1 MPSFCSG
8 SLCLKVMRVTAGHSS
23 VARRSHAA
31 CPRLSP
37 TLSPEGSFGAKVF
50 RAMSPPTRGLQVPP
64 EQGVW
69 AQGICLSFKMWPD
82 PTSFLGSLPW
92 PLDVCHPT
100 VGHWRASL
108 LRALL
113 GLLAVARG
121 LLRPQAPTPSSSF
134 LFILNRSP
142 HPTNL
147 SRPGRNSALSSLKV
161 PGSKAPSP
169 KSGGHGPT
177 ASAPTQP
184 RAAARSLCP
193 FLAGCSQDHEG
204 RLLPGPP
211 RAEDGRPAHFPQ
223 PPSDHSILLAPGTE
237 GPCLGSSPSERHP
250 QP

>member
-1 MPSFCSG
+1 MAFLLGAADSGRLWRNQRVLQIEPGLTPPRRQGGEGAQTWAGSCQQPGGQPTTAWDSALEKQQGGWLPSFCSG

-121 LLRPQAPTPSSSF
+121 LLRPQAPTPSSS
-134 LFILNRSP
+134 LPL
-142 HPTNL
+142 HP
-147 SRPGRNSALSSLKV
+147 
-161 PGSKAPSP
+161 
-169 KSGGHGPT
+169 
-177 ASAPTQP
+177 Q
-184 RAAARSLCP
+184 
-193 FLAGCSQDHEG
+193 
-204 RLLPGPP
+204 
-211 RAEDGRPAHFPQ
+211 PQ
-223 PPSDHSILLAPGTE
+223 PPPH
-237 GPCLGSSPSERHP
+237 
-250 QP
+250 